1 MGHLVIDNKSSSTSK
16 RSSSLLLFS
25 ADSLLPATT
34 RLSVEPSQTPM
45 PPHSLLTS
53 REVVPSCAEDPLLPL
68 DTSSP
73 LLTANT
79 TSHPVL
85 QSLSEM
91 SLFPELNPLNKCSTL
106 FNKSHM
112 NSTVHPTNKTTS
124 SGGSISNSLRQVTVP
139 VISNDDCDTYPYY
152 RN

>member
-1 MGHLVIDNKSSSTSK
+1 MG
-16 RSSSLLLFS
+16 SSSLLLFS

-34 RLSVEPSQTPM
+34 KLSVEPSQTPT

-53 REVVPSCAEDPLLPL
+53 REAVPSCAEDHLLPL

-85 QSLSEM
+85 LSPLEM
-91 SLFPELNPLNKCSTL
+91 SPFQEPNPLNKCSTL

-112 NSTVHPTNKTTS
+112 NNTAHPTKRHHDHRS
-124 SGGSISNSLRQVTVP
+124 F
-139 VISNDDCDTYPYY
+139 
-152 RN
+152 RNCQP